1 MKKKRRFVSVKSKI
15 LLPVAILG
23 LISVIIAF
31 IGLSSVTA
39 LQNKSKDISEKGLE
53 ATVLL
58 DDLNLKF
65 SDCQKLV
72 LAYIGNPPMHPD
84 IMKSQYEV
92 LAEKLVEF
100 QDSVAKDQ
108 EKLLGMEGYF
118 SPDEL
123 ELMKETFD
131 RMNQAEEETVQ
142 IVQTYAAR
150 NQIGALTMANTC
162 MDDWKS
168 NIADNLET
176 LTMKNSEKVNI
187 AIAQQSR
194 MALKAQFLSIGL
206 LAVALVVFIIVVLIV
221 LNEVVKPLQNQRKEL
236 NAIIEEINAG
246 QGDLTKRVSVRSHD
260 EIGQASDNINHFI
273 ETLQS
278 IMSNIINNSN
288 VLDGVVGN
296 VAESV
301 SSSSDSANDI
311 SAIMEELSATM
322 EEVSATTSTVSE
334 NTVSADGRIRE
345 MNEQTKVISKYAQE
359 MRERAEALENTATEN
374 MNNTS
379 RVIGEITEEMNLAL
393 ENSKS
398 VEKVA
403 QLTDDILSISSQT
416 NLLALN
422 ASIEAARAGEAGKGF
437 AVVADE
443 IRQLADSSRETA
455 NNIQTINEQ
464 VIDAVQGLVKSSEKI
479 ITYINESVLP
489 DYQSFVEGGQQYS
502 TDANHI
508 DTTMDEC
515 SNMAGEIQATM
526 AKITDAIEGI
536 NRAVEESANGVTD
549 AAVSIDSLVQSI
561 STVSGQM
568 EENSAVA
575 KNLKEESSSFVN
587 V

>member
-1 MKKKRRFVSVKSKI
+1 MKKRRRFVSVKSKI

-31 IGLSSVTA
+31 IGLSSVTT

-123 ELMKETFD
+123 ELMKVTFD

>member
-123 ELMKETFD
+123 ELMKATFD

-176 LTMKNSEKVNI
+176 MTMKNSEKVNI

>member
-1 MKKKRRFVSVKSKI
+1 MKKSRRFVSVKSKI

-31 IGLSSVTA
+31 IGLSSVTTV
-39 LQNKSKDISEKGLE
+39 QNKSKDISEKGLE

>member
-31 IGLSSVTA
+31 IGLSSVTTV
-39 LQNKSKDISEKGLE
+39 QNKSKDISEKGLE

-123 ELMKETFD
+123 ELMKATFD

-162 MDDWKS
+162 MDDWRS

-526 AKITDAIEGI
+526 AKSTDAIEGI

>member
-1 MKKKRRFVSVKSKI
+1 MKKRGRFVSVKSKI

-31 IGLSSVTA
+31 IGLSSVTTV
-39 LQNKSKDISEKGLE
+39 QNKSKDISEKGLE

-123 ELMKETFD
+123 ELMKATFD

-162 MDDWKS
+162 MDDWRS

-246 QGDLTKRVSVRSHD
+246 HGDLTKRVSVRSHD
-260 EIGQASDNINHFI
+260 EIGHASANINHFI

>member
-31 IGLSSVTA
+31 IGLSSVTTV
-39 LQNKSKDISEKGLE
+39 QNKSKDISEKGLE

-108 EKLLGMEGYF
+108 EKLLSMEGYF

-123 ELMKETFD
+123 ELMKVTFD

-162 MDDWKS
+162 MDDWRS

-260 EIGQASDNINHFI
+260 EIGQASDNIIHFI
-273 ETLQS
+273 ETLQN

>member
-1 MKKKRRFVSVKSKI
+1 MKKSRRFVSVKSKI

-31 IGLSSVTA
+31 IGLSSVTT

-123 ELMKETFD
+123 ELMKATFD

-162 MDDWKS
+162 MDDWRS

-187 AIAQQSR
+187 AIAQQSQ
-194 MALKAQFLSIGL
+194 MALKAQLLSIGL

-273 ETLQS
+273 ETLQN

>member
-1 MKKKRRFVSVKSKI
+1 MKKSRRFVSVKSKI

-31 IGLSSVTA
+31 IGLSSVTTV
-39 LQNKSKDISEKGLE
+39 QNKSKDISEKGLE

-123 ELMKETFD
+123 ELMKATFD

-162 MDDWKS
+162 MDDWRS

-273 ETLQS
+273 ETLQN

>member
-1 MKKKRRFVSVKSKI
+1 MKKSRRFVSVKSKI

-31 IGLSSVTA
+31 IGLSSVTT

-123 ELMKETFD
+123 ELMKVTFD

-162 MDDWKS
+162 MDDWRS

>member
-1 MKKKRRFVSVKSKI
+1 MKKSRRFVSVKSKI

-31 IGLSSVTA
+31 IGLSSVTTV
-39 LQNKSKDISEKGLE
+39 QNKSKDISEKGLE

-123 ELMKETFD
+123 ELMKATFD

-345 MNEQTKVISKYAQE
+345 MNKQTKEISKKAQE
-359 MRERAEALENTATEN
+359 IRERAEALENTATEN

>member
-31 IGLSSVTA
+31 IGLSSVTTV
-39 LQNKSKDISEKGLE
+39 QNKSKDISEKGLE

>member
-1 MKKKRRFVSVKSKI
+1 MKKSRRFVSVKSKI

-31 IGLSSVTA
+31 IGLSSVTTV
-39 LQNKSKDISEKGLE
+39 QNKSKDISEKGLE
-53 ATVLL
+53 ATILL

-123 ELMKETFD
+123 ELMKVTFD

-162 MDDWKS
+162 MDDWRS

-194 MALKAQFLSIGL
+194 MAVKAQFLSIGL

-273 ETLQS
+273 ETLQN

>member
-1 MKKKRRFVSVKSKI
+1 MKKSRRFVSVKSKI

-31 IGLSSVTA
+31 IGLSSVTTV
-39 LQNKSKDISEKGLE
+39 QNKSKDISEKGLE

-123 ELMKETFD
+123 ELMKVTFD

-273 ETLQS
+273 ETLQN

>member
-1 MKKKRRFVSVKSKI
+1 MKKSRRFVSVKSKI

-31 IGLSSVTA
+31 IGLSSVTTV
-39 LQNKSKDISEKGLE
+39 QNKSKDISEKGLE
-53 ATVLL
+53 ATILL

-123 ELMKETFD
+123 ELMKATFD

-162 MDDWKS
+162 MDDWRS

-194 MALKAQFLSIGL
+194 MAVKAQFLSIGL

-273 ETLQS
+273 ETLQN

>member
-123 ELMKETFD
+123 ELMKVTFD

>member
-31 IGLSSVTA
+31 IGLSSVTTV
-39 LQNKSKDISEKGLE
+39 QNKSKDISEKGLE

-108 EKLLGMEGYF
+108 EKLLSMEGYF

-123 ELMKETFD
+123 ELMKVTFD

-162 MDDWKS
+162 MDDWRS

-273 ETLQS
+273 ETLQN

>member
-1 MKKKRRFVSVKSKI
+1 
-15 LLPVAILG
+15 
-23 LISVIIAF
+23 
-31 IGLSSVTA
+31 
-39 LQNKSKDISEKGLE
+39 
-53 ATVLL
+53 
-58 DDLNLKF
+58 
-65 SDCQKLV
+65 
-72 LAYIGNPPMHPD
+72 
-84 IMKSQYEV
+84 
-92 LAEKLVEF
+92 
-100 QDSVAKDQ
+100 
-108 EKLLGMEGYF
+108 MEGYF

-123 ELMKETFD
+123 ELMKVTFD

-162 MDDWKS
+162 MDDWRS

-273 ETLQS
+273 ETLQN

>member
-1 MKKKRRFVSVKSKI
+1 MKKRGRFVSVKSKI

-31 IGLSSVTA
+31 IGLSSVTT

-123 ELMKETFD
+123 ELMKVTFD

-162 MDDWKS
+162 MDDWRS

-273 ETLQS
+273 ETLQN

-508 DTTMDEC
+508 DATMDEC

>member
-31 IGLSSVTA
+31 IGLSSVTTV
-39 LQNKSKDISEKGLE
+39 QNKSKDISEKGLE

-108 EKLLGMEGYF
+108 EKLLSMEGYF

-123 ELMKETFD
+123 ELMKVTFD

>member
-1 MKKKRRFVSVKSKI
+1 MKKSRRFVSVKSKI

-31 IGLSSVTA
+31 IGLSSVTTV
-39 LQNKSKDISEKGLE
+39 QNKSKDISEKGLE

-162 MDDWKS
+162 MDDWRS

-194 MALKAQFLSIGL
+194 MAVKAQFLSIGL

-273 ETLQS
+273 ETLQN

>member
-31 IGLSSVTA
+31 IGLSSVTTV
-39 LQNKSKDISEKGLE
+39 QNKSKDISEKGLE

-123 ELMKETFD
+123 ELMKATFD

>member
-1 MKKKRRFVSVKSKI
+1 MKKRGRFVSVKSKI

-31 IGLSSVTA
+31 IGLSSVTT

-123 ELMKETFD
+123 ELMKVTFD

-162 MDDWKS
+162 MDDWRS

-273 ETLQS
+273 ETLQN

>member
-31 IGLSSVTA
+31 IGLSSVTTV
-39 LQNKSKDISEKGLE
+39 QNKSKDISEKGLE

-108 EKLLGMEGYF
+108 EKLLSMEGYF

-123 ELMKETFD
+123 ELMKATFD

-162 MDDWKS
+162 MDDWRS

-194 MALKAQFLSIGL
+194 MAVKAQFLSIGL

-273 ETLQS
+273 ETLQN

>member
-123 ELMKETFD
+123 ELMKATFD

-403 QLTDDILSISSQT
+403 PLTDDILSISSQT

>member
-31 IGLSSVTA
+31 IGLSSVTT

-123 ELMKETFD
+123 ELMKVTFD

-162 MDDWKS
+162 MDDWRS

>member
-123 ELMKETFD
+123 ELMKATFD

-422 ASIEAARAGEAGKGF
+422 ASIEAARSGEAGKGF
-437 AVVADE
+437 AVVASE
-443 IRQLADSSRETA
+443 TVSSD
-455 NNIQTINEQ
+455 I
-464 VIDAVQGLVKSSEKI
+464 K
-479 ITYINESVLP
+479 
-489 DYQSFVEGGQQYS
+489 
-502 TDANHI
+502 
-508 DTTMDEC
+508 
-515 SNMAGEIQATM
+515 
-526 AKITDAIEGI
+526 
-536 NRAVEESANGVTD
+536 
-549 AAVSIDSLVQSI
+549 VSGSCGSLYTPSI
-561 STVSGQM
+561 SVRNASF
-568 EENSAVA
+568 SALTA
-575 KNLKEESSSFVN
+575 LAMAHAASSALML
-587 V
+587 

>member
-31 IGLSSVTA
+31 IGLSSVTTV
-39 LQNKSKDISEKGLE
+39 QNKSKDISEKGLE

-108 EKLLGMEGYF
+108 EKLLSMEGYF

-123 ELMKETFD
+123 ELMKATFD

-162 MDDWKS
+162 MDDWRS

-273 ETLQS
+273 ETLQN

>member
-108 EKLLGMEGYF
+108 EKLLGMEGDF

-123 ELMKETFD
+123 ELMKATFD

>member
-92 LAEKLVEF
+92 LTEKLVEF

-123 ELMKETFD
+123 ELMKATFD